1 MYSNAVTTVSPT
13 YAHEA
18 VHGGAA
24 GYLASTL
31 AGPRVRPKFRGIL
44 NGIDAG
50 LWDPE
55 WDPWIPASFSAADLA
70 GKQLCKRQVCCA
82 FKDWTYGPGCSDAG
96 CLGSSVVFD
105 GVGGHV
111 PAAAL
116 LACTCAERM

>member
-24 GYLASTL
+24 GYLGSTL
-31 AGPRVRPKFRGIL
+31 AAPRVRPKFHGIL

-55 WDPWIPASFSAADLA
+55 RDPWIPAGFSAADLA
-70 GKQLCKRQVCCA
+70 GKQLCKRQALPDLMLSHSGAESRV
-82 FKDWTYGPGCSDAG
+82 
-96 CLGSSVVFD
+96 SVFIL
-105 GVGGHV
+105 H
-111 PAAAL
+111 ASQIFHSLQIAS
-116 LACTCAERM
+116 

>member
-24 GYLASTL
+24 GYLTSTL

-55 WDPWIPASFSAADLA
+55 WDPWIPASFSAAEPA
-70 GKQLCKRQVCCA
+70 SKQLCKRHATLVVLGLCSWSMLQWCWMPGRC
-82 FKDWTYGPGCSDAG
+82 GPAPEMCSRLQWCWMPG
-96 CLGSSVVFD
+96 RWC
-105 GVGGHV
+105 GV
-111 PAAAL
+111 
-116 LACTCAERM
+116 